1 MNIFLSYGHDQN
13 EVLVQRIKADLEAAG
28 HRVWI
33 DADKIR
39 VGDDWRRSIVQGLT
53 ESDWTVAILSKHS
66 TRDPGVCLDEL
77 AIALNVKGATIAT
90 VLVEAEDMVGAPVTI
105 GHIQWLDMHD
115 WRKRRADDPA
125 AFETW
130 YAEKLKELR
139 DLLASDR
146 AQRFAGEIEAL
157 RRWLK
162 PISQDADIAPLVEGF
177 VGREWL
183 HEKLEAWRTKQ
194 SASRLFWLTG
204 APGSGKSAFA
214 AHTAHFGR
222 SNVIGLNLCRYI
234 LSDRSDPRR
243 VLRTLAF
250 QAATRLHDYRAL
262 LLDRLKI
269 DDPKETEIENKT
281 AAELFD
287 WLLVQRLRAGI
298 DGDRRSDRFLIVID
312 GLDETIRDGRS
323 ELAEV
328 LAEGASRL
336 PEWVGLLVTSRRD
349 PAVVRP
355 FAGLQQQWIDPDS
368 LQNKDDLQRYVQGW
382 RGQSVTAEESALQE
396 RILAACSGSFQYL
409 RQLRAGVEAGLLDL
423 NAQEGLPKGL
433 AALYL
438 SWFQRQFPDEAA
450 YERDMVPLLEVL
462 VAAEHPVPE
471 DVLTGLFGWG
481 VREQARRLEQLGSLF
496 ERRPEGWAPFH
507 KSLRD
512 WLTDETT
519 TPAVYLVDSAAGRAK
534 LFKHL
539 WTQFCDAAV
548 RDEVGTVNSFAL
560 IELPRLIAGQQERA
574 LAESMAG
581 ADWVVVWQCAEAVST
596 DCQARYEWDRMLA
609 WSQAG
614 VRIAASQGEAGLEQ
628 QALSRF
634 RVAISHTTRG
644 NGRAAIEA
652 YEAVRDSYERLL
664 RQDPGNTAW
673 QGSLALAQ
681 NNLGLL
687 LSARGDATA
696 ARAAYEAARD
706 SYERLLRQDPGNTA
720 WQRGLA
726 LVQGNLGLLLS
737 AVNGGSKR

>member
-1 MNIFLSYGHDQN
+1 MNIFLSYGHDRN
-13 EVLVQRIKADLEAAG
+13 AELVQRIKADLEAAG

-33 DADKIR
+33 DADKIKG
-39 VGDDWRRSIVQGLT
+39 GDDWRRSIVQGLT
-53 ESDWTVAILSKHS
+53 DSDWTVAILSKHS

-77 AIALNVKGATIAT
+77 AIALNVKGGTIAT
-90 VLVEAEDMVGAPVTI
+90 VLVEAEDVVGAPVTI
-105 GHIQWLDMHD
+105 GHLQWLDMHD
-115 WRKRRADDPA
+115 WSERRAADSA

-130 YAEKLKELR
+130 YAEKLKALR
-139 DLLASDR
+139 DLLESDR

-157 RRWLK
+157 QRRLK

-177 VGREWL
+177 VGRAWL
-183 HEKLEAWRTKQ
+183 HDKLEAWRTKQ
-194 SASRLFWLTG
+194 LASRLFWLTG

-262 LLDRLKI
+262 LLGRLKVE
-269 DDPKETEIENKT
+269 DPKETEIGNKT

-287 WLLVQRLRAGI
+287 WLLVQPLRAGI
-298 DGDRRSDRFLIVID
+298 DGGRRSDRFLIVID

-336 PEWVGLLVTSRRD
+336 PEWVGLLVTSRQD
-349 PAVVRP
+349 PAVVQP
-355 FAGLQQQWIDPDS
+355 LAGLPQQCIDADS
-368 LQNKDDLQRYVQGW
+368 AENQADLRLYVQGW
-382 RGQSVTAEESALQE
+382 RGQSVTAEERALQE

-409 RQLRAGVEAGLLDL
+409 RQLQAGVGAGLLDL

-450 YERDMVPLLEVL
+450 YEQDMVPLLEVL

-471 DVLTGLFGWG
+471 DVLTGLFGWS
-481 VREQARRLEQLGSLF
+481 VREQARRLWQLGSLF

-519 TPAVYLVDSAAGRAK
+519 TPAVYLVDSAAGRAR
-534 LFKHL
+534 LFDYL
-539 WTQFCDAAV
+539 WTQFRDAAV
-548 RDEVGTVNSFAL
+548 RGEVGAVDSFAL

-574 LAESMAG
+574 LAASMAG
-581 ADWVVVWQCAEAVST
+581 ADWVVVWRCADAVAT
-596 DCQARYEWDRMLA
+596 DCEARYEWDRMLA

-614 VRIAASQGEAGLEQ
+614 VRIAVSQGEAGLGQ

-634 RVAISHTTRG
+634 RVAVSHATRG
-644 NGRAAIEA
+644 NGRAAIE
-652 YEAVRDSYERLL
+652 
-664 RQDPGNTAW
+664 
-673 QGSLALAQ
+673 
-681 NNLGLL
+681 
-687 LSARGDATA
+687 
-696 ARAAYEAARD
+696 AYEAARD

-720 WQRGLA
+720 WQSGLA
-726 LVQGNLGLLLS
+726 LAQNAIRALFS
-737 AVNGGSKR
+737 E